1 MTGTAEAN
9 RSCTLCDVAKPDA
22 PALRDHVL
30 NVHPDEF
37 CGIYHQQPC
46 EHDRRERYMAA
57 LLDADPYALIERR
70 DDRARFA
77 DAVMA
82 VADAEVPIVLRMA
95 ADVIANHPGPHHDD
109 LQPDAPGFW
118 WDTRDRDAAAAL
130 LRRIAAALTGT
141 AAASRTA
148 RGGQGNHEDELTP
161 EETGERENSLLYWL
175 GPRRDT
181 HV

>member
-95 ADVIANHPGPHHDD
+95 ADVIANHPPRR
-109 LQPDAPGFW
+109 PPARRP
-118 WDTRDRDAAAAL
+118 RL
-130 LRRIAAALTGT
+130 LVG
-141 AAASRTA
+141 
-148 RGGQGNHEDELTP
+148 HP
-161 EETGERENSLLYWL
+161 
-175 GPRRDT
+175 GPRRRRCPTAPHRRRSHRYRRRVPHGARRPRQPRGRVDPGGDR
-181 HV
+181 